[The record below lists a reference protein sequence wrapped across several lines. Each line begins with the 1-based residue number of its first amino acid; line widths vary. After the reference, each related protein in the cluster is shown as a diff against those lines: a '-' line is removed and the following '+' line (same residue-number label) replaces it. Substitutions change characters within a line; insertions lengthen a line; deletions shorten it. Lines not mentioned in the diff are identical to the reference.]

1 VSSPPSPTGPGPE
14 PGSPRIPDDYADL
27 ARRLRTAEDRL
38 YPIAMVDTDRY
49 QRAVRLVG
57 LLAQEFA
64 EIYAT
69 LDELALALPGG
80 RERLVVLARAAG
92 IALDGLDR
100 DLVIEAAM
108 SQRFRALLSDRS
120 TELRQRLVA
129 QARAAGLRWAILEEP
144 DSAAWSAGSA
154 RWVETHV
161 TTGALMI
168 RAVSADPQT
177 GRLSYRL
184 EVFGGPDPEIGPAQ
198 GIRVEEFA
206 DRDAWLAA
214 IDEARRAYESESGWA

>member
-1 VSSPPSPTGPGPE
+1 MSWPPSPTGPGEEAGPA
-14 PGSPRIPDDYADL
+14 RIPDEYLDL

-38 YPIAMVDTDRY
+38 YPIAMVDAERY

-57 LLAQEFA
+57 LLAQELTQT
-64 EIYAT
+64 YAT
-69 LDELALALPGG
+69 LDELALAQPSGH
-80 RERLVVLARAAG
+80 RRLVAVAGAAG

-100 DLVIEAAM
+100 DLVVQAAM

-129 QARAAGLRWAILEEP
+129 QARAAGRQWAVLEEP

-161 TTGALMI
+161 ATGALMI
-168 RAVSADPQT
+168 RAVAADPQT

-184 EVFGGPDPEIGPAQ
+184 EVFGGPDPETGPPQ

-214 IDEARRAYESESGWA
+214 TDEVRRAYESES